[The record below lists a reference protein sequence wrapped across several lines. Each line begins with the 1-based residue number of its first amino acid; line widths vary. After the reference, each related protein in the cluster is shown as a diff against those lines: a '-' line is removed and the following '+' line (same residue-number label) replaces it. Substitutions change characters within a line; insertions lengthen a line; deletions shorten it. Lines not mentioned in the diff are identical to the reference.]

1 MTDSIGKQH
10 MPSVDVR
17 NEAGPRFDPLGQRL
31 DALAVETLPLVE
43 AVTRLPLPD
52 PVVIRTMTVR
62 EWMREHRRSEK
73 RRLQA
78 ESEELDVPL
87 RVVRHAALQ
96 SGGRRK
102 ARRRFWPTMGGQA
115 VLFQPGRPELVFL
128 PEALRNG
135 GRLDDTAYL
144 YKALG
149 HEMTHL
155 AQYAASDGAIW
166 AAQETFYPDQR
177 GVADRDFGFLLEGHA
192 YWADQRITAKI
203 LGAPVS
209 TDEAS
214 PHATRRYRKLFASPH
229 RHAAVDQFRRAADT
243 VGQIIDSYGLHAF
256 NQVWDHPDLVPTRA
270 ESSDDGAAWQARF
283 STRRPH

>member
-10 MPSVDVR
+10 MPPVDVR

-31 DALAVETLPLVE
+31 DAPAAETLPLVE
-43 AVTRLPLPD
+43 AVTRLPRPD

-62 EWMREHRRSEK
+62 DWMREHRRSEQ

-78 ESEELDVPL
+78 ETEELDLPL

-115 VLFQPGRPELVFL
+115 VLFQPQHPELVL
-128 PEALRNG
+128 VPEALRHG
-135 GRLDDTAYL
+135 GRLDATAYL

-149 HEMTHL
+149 HEVTHL

-166 AAQETFYPDQR
+166 AAQEPFYPDQR

-192 YWADQRITAKI
+192 YWADQRITAKT

-229 RHAAVDQFRRAADT
+229 RHAAVEQFRRASDT
-243 VGQIIDSYGLHAF
+243 VGQIIDSYGLDAVNRSGTTRISSPPARRRAMTAPPGRPAF
-256 NQVWDHPDLVPTRA
+256 
-270 ESSDDGAAWQARF
+270 
-283 STRRPH
+283 RR